1 MTDDR
6 LQEPSFLILTAL
18 AGEPRHGYALLTDV
32 AELSGG
38 AVVLRVGTLYGALD
52 RLAREGLIEIDR
64 EETVD
69 SRLRRYYRLT
79 ADGAGRLRVE
89 ATRVQLQ
96 AAAAIRRLDLGGATA
111 RASRVIHIKNSND
124 DTGGCYDCSP
134 RTIGGP
140 GRRN

>member
-1 MTDDR
+1 MADDR

-18 AGEPRHGYALLTDV
+18 AGQPRHGYALLTDV

-89 ATRVQLQ
+89 ATRVQRQ

-111 RASRVIHIKNSND
+111 
-124 DTGGCYDCSP
+124 
-134 RTIGGP
+134 
-140 GRRN
+140 

>member
-38 AVVLRVGTLYGALD
+38 AVMLRVGSLYGALD
-52 RLAREGLIEIDR
+52 RLAREGLIEVDR

-79 ADGAGRLRVE
+79 PDGAARLRTE
-89 ATRVQLQ
+89 ATRVQRQ
-96 AAAAIRRLDLGGATA
+96 ATAAIRRLDLGGATA
-111 RASRVIHIKNSND
+111 
-124 DTGGCYDCSP
+124 
-134 RTIGGP
+134 
-140 GRRN
+140 

>member
-1 MTDDR
+1 MADDR

-38 AVVLRVGTLYGALD
+38 AVMLRVGTLYGALD

-79 ADGAGRLRVE
+79 NDGAARLRVE
-89 ATRVQLQ
+89 ATRVQRQ
-96 AAAAIRRLDLGGATA
+96 ATAAIRRLDLGGAMA
-111 RASRVIHIKNSND
+111 
-124 DTGGCYDCSP
+124 
-134 RTIGGP
+134 
-140 GRRN
+140 